1 MTKTTDALLR
11 FYVPDASVGRSL
23 PSRDQVLTTPSSR
36 SKVLLQTC
44 NILSLTGGT
53 KSSTIKAIT
62 VVRRTLLSTNEQRF
76 SQVSSGRTA
85 SMATGTMCIANAHA
99 GSCKG
104 TPIGRSIGVEGT
116 QRCYPSTIVPF

>member
-76 SQVSSGRTA
+76 SQISSRRAA
-85 SMATGTMCIANAHA
+85 SMATGTMSFTDAHA
-99 GSCKG
+99 RTSEGTAISRTVGVKG
-104 TPIGRSIGVEGT
+104 T
-116 QRCYPSTIVPF
+116 